1 MTEEP
6 DYDVVIDTLQKQSDV
21 LLKMV
26 QRNSEMGLFNIM
38 DQIRLEQIQE
48 LEDAIA
54 ERKNALQRPKGP

>member
-48 LEDAIA
+48 LDDAIA
-54 ERKNALQRPKGP
+54 ERKNAKSIQN